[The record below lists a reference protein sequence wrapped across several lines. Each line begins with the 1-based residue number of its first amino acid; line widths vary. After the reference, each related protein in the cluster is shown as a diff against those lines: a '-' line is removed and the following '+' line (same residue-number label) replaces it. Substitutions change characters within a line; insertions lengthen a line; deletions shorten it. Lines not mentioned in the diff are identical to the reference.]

1 MWRISLALSIPEVEL
16 EGDKIGAESGKSE
29 SKRDK
34 SDFRQDVEFRFGSL
48 DRGISL
54 GLLLLSFAVYLK
66 HLAPSVHAGDAG
78 EFCIASYVLGIPHPT
93 GYPVYTWIG
102 HLFTLLPL
110 GSVAFRVNLMSAVFG
125 AIAVSLIYLTALK
138 LSKMALKDE
147 VQDNIARLSA
157 VIAALS
163 FAFAITFWAQAEI
176 AEVYTLNATLISA
189 MLLTLLSWWEQRA
202 QRLLYLLSLLLGI
215 SLGTH
220 ASNVLFALPFIGF
233 VCLTDRRALMDLR
246 GLAKMAALFA
256 LGALQFVYILLRAMQ
271 HPPYAYADA
280 STVSSWLY
288 FITAREYSAFAF
300 AFPAYELPQRISMYI
315 DLLAAN
321 FSLVGIAIGI
331 AGIVLLARKSK
342 AVLALLASMFL
353 LNVWFFSQFLTG
365 DVSAMF
371 IPSYLIF
378 SLFMCLGLVG
388 ILKLIRGAPDR
399 SRSEIGS
406 PNCEFSKGKFDEI
419 QHAEGQT
426 SDAERRSGRLTV
438 ALKTASIAL
447 VIAAAAAVPITSYS
461 MNSGEVDQSG
471 SIGFSFFISEAIS
484 QVPEDSTIITNWGPY
499 TPLKYFQLVYGI
511 NPGAEVLGA
520 EEDQWSQL
528 IDTRLG
534 KRDVYVLQADD
545 YLAKEYR
552 LIPVLIV
559 PGAGAMYRVLR
570 NMPDLAVSSPSI
582 QHQLNRSLGGAVKL
596 LGYSISSSE
605 VNIGEVFSIA
615 YYWQSTENTSMDY
628 VVSTDF
634 KDQDGNLAFQEVH
647 APVYGIYP
655 TSQWRPG
662 EILEEKYN
670 ISVPPNMAK
679 GTYSISAS
687 GRWFPGERG
696 LLEPYAGES
705 DEIPL
710 CSIKLV

>member
-1 MWRISLALSIPEVEL
+1 
-16 EGDKIGAESGKSE
+16 
-29 SKRDK
+29 
-34 SDFRQDVEFRFGSL
+34 
-48 DRGISL
+48 
-54 GLLLLSFAVYLK
+54 
-66 HLAPSVHAGDAG
+66 
-78 EFCIASYVLGIPHPT
+78 
-93 GYPVYTWIG
+93 
-102 HLFTLLPL
+102 
-110 GSVAFRVNLMSAVFG
+110 
-125 AIAVSLIYLTALK
+125 
-138 LSKMALKDE
+138 
-147 VQDNIARLSA
+147 
-157 VIAALS
+157 
-163 FAFAITFWAQAEI
+163 
-176 AEVYTLNATLISA
+176 

-300 AFPAYELPQRISMYI
+300 AFPAYELPQRSSMYI

-426 SDAERRSGRLTV
+426 SDAERRSGRLTA

-484 QVPEDSTIITNWGPY
+484 LVPEDSTIITNWGLILLLS
-499 TPLKYFQLVYGI
+499 TSS
-511 NPGAEVLGA
+511 
-520 EEDQWSQL
+520 WS
-528 IDTRLG
+528 THKSR
-534 KRDVYVLQADD
+534 R
-545 YLAKEYR
+545 R
-552 LIPVLIV
+552 
-559 PGAGAMYRVLR
+559 GAG
-570 NMPDLAVSSPSI
+570 
-582 QHQLNRSLGGAVKL
+582 
-596 LGYSISSSE
+596 
-605 VNIGEVFSIA
+605 
-615 YYWQSTENTSMDY
+615 
-628 VVSTDF
+628 
-634 KDQDGNLAFQEVH
+634 
-647 APVYGIYP
+647 
-655 TSQWRPG
+655 
-662 EILEEKYN
+662 
-670 ISVPPNMAK
+670 
-679 GTYSISAS
+679 
-687 GRWFPGERG
+687 
-696 LLEPYAGES
+696 
-705 DEIPL
+705 
-710 CSIKLV
+710 C